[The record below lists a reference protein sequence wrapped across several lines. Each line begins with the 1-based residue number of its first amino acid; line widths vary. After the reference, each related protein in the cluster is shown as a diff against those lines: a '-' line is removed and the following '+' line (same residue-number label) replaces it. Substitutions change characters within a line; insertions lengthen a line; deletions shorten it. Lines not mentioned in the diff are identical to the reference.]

1 MYDTSQ
7 PDTLYLRQKGCED
20 PRLFFTAEMGRRAK
34 MYGNPCA
41 RRFISRRC

>member
-7 PDTLYLRQKGCED
+7 LDTLYLREKGCED
-20 PRLFFTAEMGRRAK
+20 PWLFFKAERGQRAK
-34 MYGNPCA
+34 KYGKPCA